1 MMATAFMGYVLPWVQ
16 MSFLA
21 ATVITNLFTAIPI
34 VGKATAQWLWGGYA
48 VDNPTLNRFFSLHY
62 LLPFALVGLAIV
74 HLNFLHVSG
83 SSSPLGI
90 YKNIDKVGFYPYF
103 YIKYLFALLCMLTVF
118 AFLVFFI
125 PNYLG
130 HPDNYI
136 PANSLV
142 TPAHL
147 VP

>member
-1 MMATAFMGYVLPWVQ
+1 
-16 MSFLA
+16 
-21 ATVITNLFTAIPI
+21 
-34 VGKATAQWLWGGYA
+34 

-62 LLPFALVGLAIV
+62 LLPFALVGLVIA
-74 HLNFLHVSG
+74 HLNLLHVAG
-83 SSSPLGI
+83 STNPLGV
-90 YKNIDKVGFYPYF
+90 YKNTDKVGFYPYF
-103 YIKYLFALLCMLTVF
+103 YIKDLFAFFVF
-118 AFLVFFI
+118 MFVFLFFVFFM
-125 PNYLG
+125 PNALG